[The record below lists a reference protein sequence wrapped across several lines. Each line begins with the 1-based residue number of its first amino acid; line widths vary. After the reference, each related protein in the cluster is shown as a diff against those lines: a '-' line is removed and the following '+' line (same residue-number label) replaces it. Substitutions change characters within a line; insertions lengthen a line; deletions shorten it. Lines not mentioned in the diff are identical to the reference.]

1 MKKEKFT
8 LFRVIKRNLDF
19 YAKWQNGKIKVE
31 GAEFEEEV
39 SYENVKNYLA
49 KHFKITSL
57 NNVRKINFKNS
68 PALHSKV
75 SKIFSKADLG
85 AEEVEE
91 EYNEVEEMKKR
102 HEEIG
107 EEEIES
113 RDVIPEM
120 PNENVLRDYDN
131 LYKDISADCLSFCE
145 TRDIDVQEQVIYLNH
160 QDFTKEQLEKIKSE
174 IENAIKFY
182 NIESIV
188 KVEIRDYK
196 DIYSL
201 KEFNQFIKEK
211 ILLWNGAEFISIYNE
226 NLSVVEVENM
236 FNVRLN
242 FLK

>member
-1 MKKEKFT
+1 MKNEKFT
-8 LFRVIKRNLDF
+8 LFRVIKGNIEF
-19 YAKWQNGKIKVE
+19 YAIWQNGKIKVE

-39 SYENVKNYLA
+39 SYVNVKNYLA
-49 KHFKITSL
+49 EHFKITSL

-91 EYNEVEEMKKR
+91 EYNEVEEIEKIEKIIN
-102 HEEIG
+102 EEIG

-113 RDVIPEM
+113 RDTA
-120 PNENVLRDYDN
+120 VLIDYDDVYN
-131 LYKDISADCLSFCE
+131 IEEMIK
-145 TRDIDVQEQVIYLNH
+145 DIDVQEQVIYLNH
-160 QDFTKEQLEKIKSE
+160 QDFTKEKLDKIKSE
-174 IENAIKFY
+174 IENIIKFY
-182 NIESIV
+182 NPESIA

-226 NLSVVEVENM
+226 ILSVVEVENM

-242 FLK
+242 FLTYDI

>member
-1 MKKEKFT
+1 M
-8 LFRVIKRNLDF
+8 
-19 YAKWQNGKIKVE
+19 
-31 GAEFEEEV
+31 
-39 SYENVKNYLA
+39 
-49 KHFKITSL
+49 
-57 NNVRKINFKNS
+57 
-68 PALHSKV
+68 
-75 SKIFSKADLG
+75 
-85 AEEVEE
+85 EE